1 MKMLYVWLIMKYS
14 LSLSPK
20 NPTKNKSFHCLLN
33 TPPPPKKS
41 HFHLLIKHVFFS
53 PPL

>member
-20 NPTKNKSFHCLLN
+20 NPTKNKSFHCLLK
-33 TPPPPKKS
+33 TS